1 MERNSG
7 ENKNPFQIFQE
18 EFPDLAGSFNEL
30 VDAQRSLPGMDPKTK
45 QLVNIA
51 IQTANRNPIGVKMH
65 SIMAKSQGASRDEIL
80 GAVVMNLHLSG
91 LASVLDCLPAAI
103 EGLESTEI
111 VK

>member
-1 MERNSG
+1 
-7 ENKNPFQIFQE
+7 
-18 EFPDLAGSFNEL
+18 
-30 VDAQRSLPGMDPKTK
+30 
-45 QLVNIA
+45 
-51 IQTANRNPIGVKMH
+51 MH
-65 SIMAKSQGASRDEIL
+65 SIMAKSQGASREEIL

>member
-51 IQTANRNPIGVKMH
+51 IQTANRN
-65 SIMAKSQGASRDEIL
+65 
-80 GAVVMNLHLSG
+80 LSG
-91 LASVLDCLPAAI
+91 LRCIQSWLKAGRFSRRDIRSGSYEPPSFRSCIGV
-103 EGLESTEI
+103 GLSSRCN
-111 VK
+111 